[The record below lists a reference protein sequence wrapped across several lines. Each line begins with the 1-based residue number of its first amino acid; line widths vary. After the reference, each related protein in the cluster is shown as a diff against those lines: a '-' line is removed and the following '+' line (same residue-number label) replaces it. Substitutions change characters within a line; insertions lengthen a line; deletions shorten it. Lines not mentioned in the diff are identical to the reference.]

1 MIKLHE
7 LETLKEAYNLTNLP
21 ALKEMIVKYT
31 NAREKIKSKTKPLLE
46 GELYELKVIKGLSV
60 REIIKA
66 IKLRRGVSY
75 SRSTIEKAIRIEG
88 LVGKGRTAIKFR
100 ENLERN
106 KNQNV

>member
-60 REIIKA
+60 REISYLFQL
-66 IKLRRGVSY
+66 LREIAMLAY
-75 SRSTIEKAIRIEG
+75 
-88 LVGKGRTAIKFR
+88 LR
-100 ENLERN
+100 EI
-106 KNQNV
+106 